1 MEELDGLRE
10 ELVEARA
17 EAERLAEALAD
28 REARAQQMAEGME
41 TLRRDLESARTAA
54 AEESRR
60 LAERYRTVLLQAAP
74 DVLPELVQGESV
86 DELDRSLVTARETVA
101 RVREQM
107 QTQAAARIPAGS
119 PARGGPDLS
128 GLSPAEKIRL
138 GISDRQ

>member
-10 ELVEARA
+10 ELVEARV

-54 AEESRR
+54 TEESRR

-119 PARGGPDLS
+119 PARGEPDLS

-138 GISDRQ
+138 GIAEK